1 MANELAEKKTFSVAI
16 TEKLT
21 GIADALPKDFNKA
34 RFAQNAIALINDTP
48 ALQKYSQTQLMA
60 GLVKGAVLGL
70 DFFNKECYLI
80 PYGDQLNYQTD
91 YKGSMKLI
99 KKYSI
104 RPVKD
109 IYSEVVREGDEFEMS
124 IVGNERKVNFKP
136 IPFNNKP
143 IIGAFAVCLFED
155 GGVFTET
162 MSLEELE
169 NTRKHSKAS
178 NSMAWKDFTTEMYR
192 KTVIRRLCKKI
203 EIDFE
208 NPTQRKYFEEDTDIE
223 TDIREVV
230 AEDIA
235 SNANTVD
242 FEPEIVT
249 GEVVTE

>member
-1 MANELAEKKTFSVAI
+1 MANELAEKKTFSIAI

-21 GIADALPKDFNKA
+21 GIEEALPKDFNKA
-34 RFAQNAIALINDTP
+34 RFAQNAVALINDNP
-48 ALQKYSQTQLMA
+48 ALQKYSQSQLLA
-60 GLVKGAVLGL
+60 GLMKGAVLGL
-70 DFFNKECYLI
+70 DFYNKECYLI
-80 PYGDQLNYQTD
+80 PYGEQLNYQTD
-91 YKGSMKLI
+91 YKGSTKLV

-109 IYSEVVREGDEFEMS
+109 VYAEIVHEGDEFEMC
-124 IVGNERKVNFKP
+124 IVENERKVNFKP

-143 IIGAFAVCLFED
+143 IIGAFAVCRFED
-155 GGVFTET
+155 GDVITEM

-208 NPTQRKYFEEDTDIE
+208 NPTQRQYFEEDTDIE
-223 TDIREVV
+223 TDVREAVKN
-230 AEDIA
+230 EIA
-235 SNANTVD
+235 ANANQVE
-242 FEPEIVT
+242 FEFEDA
-249 GEVVTE
+249 EVKPVQ